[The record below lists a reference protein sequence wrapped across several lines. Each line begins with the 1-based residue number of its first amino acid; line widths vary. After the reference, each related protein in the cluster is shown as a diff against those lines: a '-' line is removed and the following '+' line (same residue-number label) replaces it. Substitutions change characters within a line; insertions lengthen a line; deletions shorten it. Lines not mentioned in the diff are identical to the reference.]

1 MDGDSHRYAGT
12 LLLITAMT
20 CLGTGTT
27 QAQTPPK
34 PGATRMV
41 CWQDNAGN
49 RACGDS
55 VPAQYADRQRT
66 VLDGSGRT
74 IKVVPGALTPAQ
86 RAEKDAQARETA
98 ALQQAAD
105 QQAAYDRALL
115 ATYSRPQELA
125 ELRDDRLSSLDT
137 RISLAESGLK
147 RDSVSLAELRS
158 RLPAEGSTEKPWPR
172 LLNQIKTYEAAVT
185 DSQRALSD
193 MYKERDGVCANFAR
207 DIQRF
212 QELKSGTVAYQSP
225 CPALGTLDQPAAAGP
240 ATASSS
246 NTVKVQPKIK

>member
-1 MDGDSHRYAGT
+1 
-12 LLLITAMT
+12 
-20 CLGTGTT
+20 
-27 QAQTPPK
+27 
-34 PGATRMV
+34 MV
-41 CWQDNAGN
+41 CWKDNAGN

-55 VPAQYADRQRT
+55 VPAQYADRQRD

-74 IKVVPGALTPAQ
+74 IKVIPGALTPEQ
-86 RAEKDAQARETA
+86 RAAKEAQARETA

-115 ATYSRPQELA
+115 ATYSKPQELA

-158 RLPAEGSTEKPWPR
+158 RLPPEGSAEKPWPR
-172 LLNQIKTYEAAVT
+172 LLNQIETYEAAVT
-185 DSQRALSD
+185 DSQRALAD
-193 MYKERDGVCANFAR
+193 MRKERDVVCANFAR

-212 QELKSGTVAYQSP
+212 QELKTGTVVYQSP
-225 CPALGTLDQPAAAGP
+225 CPAPGSLDQPIATGP
-240 ATASSS
+240 ATASSNS
-246 NTVKVQPKIK
+246 TVKLQPKVK

>member
-1 MDGDSHRYAGT
+1 MDGDSRRYAGT
-12 LLLITAMT
+12 LLLIAALT
-20 CLGTGTT
+20 CLGTG
-27 QAQTPPK
+27 QAPAQTPPK

-41 CWQDNAGN
+41 CWTDSAGR
-49 RACGDS
+49 RACGDA
-55 VPAQYADRQRT
+55 VPAEYASKERS

-74 IKVVPGALTPAQ
+74 IKVIPGALTPAQ
-86 RAEKDAQARETA
+86 RAEKEAQAREMA
-98 ALQQAAD
+98 AVQQAAD
-105 QQAAYDRALL
+105 QQAAHDRSLL

-158 RLPAEGSTEKPWPR
+158 RLPAEGSAEKPWPR
-172 LLNQIKTYEAAVT
+172 LLNQIKTYEQAVT
-185 DSQRALSD
+185 DSQRALAE
-193 MYKERDGVCANFAR
+193 MHKERDNVCSTFAH

-225 CPALGTLDQPAAAGP
+225 CPAPGSLDAPAPAGP
-240 ATASSS
+240 ATASNN
-246 NTVKVQPKIK
+246 NTVKLQPKVK